1 MSQTYRLTGIFVLL
15 IALAAASAA
24 IGGVKPAGAE
34 EKDTIVVYQVA
45 KATQSSQEKL
55 TTGDDV
61 TPWFPIPDDFL
72 WICETPVFECK
83 TCEGAECQSPA
94 GDDLVARTPETV
106 AFIVPLD
113 FLWLC
118 DGWVFECTVVC
129 VGNDPCL
136 EDARRNARLRVVP
149 ATQESEGSLKEIM
162 VISTIW

>member
-1 MSQTYRLTGIFVLL
+1 MSQTFRVTGIFVLL
-15 IALAAASAA
+15 IALVAASAA
-24 IGGVKPAGAE
+24 ISGVNPAGAE
-34 EKDTIVVYQVA
+34 GKDTIVTYEVA
-45 KATQSSQEKL
+45 KATDGSLEKL
-55 TTGDDV
+55 TTGDNV

-83 TCEGAECQSPA
+83 TCEGAECQSPT

-136 EDARRNARLRVVP
+136 EDASRDARLRVAP

-162 VISTIW
+162 VISTSW